1 MKTRKNGL
9 GEEDYMHLNFV
20 AEMHIKFLQK
30 KISKNFVRYGYNTA
44 GEYRPIKTALTIK
57 RKHGETG
64 VKRKHGETGVADYLV
79 QYRID
84 GIDHTVYLE
93 FKAGK
98 NKQSQSQIDFQ
109 NLYKDSKNSFY
120 YVVYSVEEAINILI
134 KHNVII

>member
-64 VKRKHGETGVADYLV
+64 VADYIV
-79 QYRID
+79 EYRID
-84 GIDHTVYLE
+84 GIDHRVYLE

-109 NLYKDSKNSFY
+109 NLYKESKNSFY
-120 YVVYSVEEAINILI
+120 YVVYSVEDAINILI

>member
-1 MKTRKNGL
+1 MKISRISNRRNGF
-9 GEEDYMHLNFV
+9 GEEDNMHFKFA
-20 AEMHIKFLQK
+20 AEMKTKILEK
-30 KISKNFVRYGYNTA
+30 KICQNFVRFGYNTA
-44 GEYRPIKTALTIK
+44 GEYRPIKTAVTIK
-57 RKHGETG
+57 K
-64 VKRKHGETGVADYLV
+64 KHGETGVADYLV
-79 QYRID
+79 EHRID

-134 KHNVII
+134 KHNIIIK

>member
-64 VKRKHGETGVADYLV
+64 VADYIV
-79 QYRID
+79 EYRID
-84 GIDHTVYLE
+84 GIDHRVYLE

-109 NLYKDSKNSFY
+109 NLYKESKNSFY

>member
-1 MKTRKNGL
+1 MKTRKISNRKNGL

-64 VKRKHGETGVADYLV
+64 VADYIV
-79 QYRID
+79 EYRID
-84 GIDHTVYLE
+84 GIDNRVYLE

>member
-64 VKRKHGETGVADYLV
+64 VADYIV
-79 QYRID
+79 EYRID
-84 GIDHTVYLE
+84 GIDHRVYLE

-120 YVVYSVEEAINILI
+120 YVVYSVEDAINILI

>member
-64 VKRKHGETGVADYLV
+64 VADYIV
-79 QYRID
+79 EYRID
-84 GIDHTVYLE
+84 GIDHRVYLE

>member
-1 MKTRKNGL
+1 MKT
-9 GEEDYMHLNFV
+9 
-20 AEMHIKFLQK
+20 K
-30 KISKNFVRYGYNTA
+30 KIGIGAEGLLHKHFRNIVCQYEVYKKLKCIFWTYSA
-44 GEYRPIKTALTIK
+44 SGEYRKPTTGALLKAKGLKT
-57 RKHGETG
+57 GF
-64 VKRKHGETGVADYLV
+64 ADYHFI
-79 QYRID
+79 YRID
-84 GIDHTVYLE
+84 GIDHNIFLE

>member
-64 VKRKHGETGVADYLV
+64 VADYIV
-79 QYRID
+79 EYRID
-84 GIDHTVYLE
+84 GIDHRVYLE

-109 NLYKDSKNSFY
+109 NLYKNSKNSFY
-120 YVVYSVEEAINILI
+120 YVVYSVKEAINILI

>member
-64 VKRKHGETGVADYLV
+64 VADYIV
-79 QYRID
+79 EYRID
-84 GIDHTVYLE
+84 GIDHRVYLE

-120 YVVYSVEEAINILI
+120 YVVYSVKEAINILI

>member
-1 MKTRKNGL
+1 MKTRKIGIGAEGL
-9 GEEDYMHLNFV
+9 LHKHFANIVRQYEVYKKLNCLFWTYS
-20 AEMHIKFLQK
+20 A
-30 KISKNFVRYGYNTA
+30 S
-44 GEYRPIKTALTIK
+44 GEYRKPTTGALLKAKGLKT
-57 RKHGETG
+57 GF
-64 VKRKHGETGVADYLV
+64 ADYHFI
-79 QYRID
+79 YRID
-84 GIDHTVYLE
+84 NVDHNLFIE

>member
-1 MKTRKNGL
+1 MKTRKIGIGAEGL
-9 GEEDYMHLNFV
+9 LHKKFKNTVKEYEFYKKLNCLFWTYS
-20 AEMHIKFLQK
+20 A
-30 KISKNFVRYGYNTA
+30 S
-44 GEYRPIKTALTIK
+44 GEYRKPTTGALLKAKGLKT
-57 RKHGETG
+57 GF
-64 VKRKHGETGVADYLV
+64 ADYHFI
-79 QYRID
+79 YRID
-84 GIDHTVYLE
+84 GIDHNIFLE

>member
-1 MKTRKNGL
+1 MKTRKINNRKNGL

-20 AEMHIKFLQK
+20 AEMHVKFLQK
-30 KISKNFVRYGYNTA
+30 KICQNFVRYGYNTA

-64 VKRKHGETGVADYLV
+64 VADYIV
-79 QYRID
+79 EYRID
-84 GIDHTVYLE
+84 GIDHRVYLE

-120 YVVYSVEEAINILI
+120 YVVYSVEEALNILI
-134 KHNVII
+134 KHNIITD